1 VEVPI
6 VIDQGGRGGL
16 DAWLGRPAQGA
27 PLAGLVLCHPH
38 PQFGGDME
46 NPVVVRAAE
55 VARDRGLLTLRFNFA
70 GAGESAGLYDAGG
83 REVAEAQAA
92 AAAARRHLGPDT
104 PMGILGYSFGAWVAS
119 RLAVND
125 PQVFS
130 LCLIAPPLT
139 MLDFGPLPG
148 LGPRLL
154 VAVGTRDPYCP
165 LERLEPWLALVP
177 GAQTVTID
185 GADHSFSGTLGPLAR
200 AVGDWVVRW
209 ADPSGPGA
217 GEARRGGGAG

>member
-1 VEVPI
+1 
-6 VIDQGGRGGL
+6 
-16 DAWLGRPAQGA
+16 
-27 PLAGLVLCHPH
+27 
-38 PQFGGDME
+38 ME